1 MAKLDLEWLQ
11 VFDEV
16 FKTASVSKAADRLG
30 MPQAAASTALIRLRA
45 YFGDRL
51 FSRTARGML
60 PTPFAEAIQPS
71 LRGVLAHLEAARASR
86 SGFVPAQARRT
97 FRISMTDISEIV
109 LLPTL
114 LNHLRQAAPLV
125 QVEVEKI
132 STDSVR
138 RLQDGDVDLAVGF
151 MPQLDAGFYQQV
163 LFAQNFIC
171 LVAACH
177 PRIDARLSRAAFAR
191 EGHVVVSASG
201 TGHAIVEKVLERA
214 GVRRQVVLRVPSFLG
229 VARIVAE
236 TELIA
241 TVPLRYGELMA
252 TREQIRLVAVPHALP
267 HYHVKQH
274 WHERFHGD
282 PGNAWLRRTV
292 AELLGEAGHTVKVGA
307 SGTPD
312 ADLPENQSAQNSQ
325 KS

>member
-30 MPQAAASTALIRLRA
+30 MPQAAASTGLIRLRA
-45 YFGDRL
+45 YFGDML

-71 LRGVLAHLEAARASR
+71 LHGVLVQLETARASR

-97 FRISMTDISEIV
+97 FRVSMTDISEIV
-109 LLPTL
+109 LLPIL
-114 LNHLRQAAPLV
+114 LNHLRQAAPFV

-171 LVAACH
+171 LAAASH
-177 PRIDARLSRAAFAR
+177 PRIHARLTQGGVCPRRPCGGQRIGHRACDCR
-191 EGHVVVSASG
+191 EGARTRQRQAPVGA
-201 TGHAIVEKVLERA
+201 ARA
-214 GVRRQVVLRVPSFLG
+214 ELPG

-252 TREQIRLVAVPHALP
+252 TREQIRLVACRMPCPSTTQAALARTLP
-267 HYHVKQH
+267 WRPWQRMAQAH
-274 WHERFHGD
+274 
-282 PGNAWLRRTV
+282 RRR
-292 AELLGEAGHTVKVGA
+292 AAG
-307 SGTPD
+307 
-312 ADLPENQSAQNSQ
+312 
-325 KS
+325 